1 MGFHLKPHY
10 FSFHPLDISARHQL
24 LTINISNRLILITFL
39 AVALF
44 PIYGVLTVEPLL
56 QTQQQELIN
65 DAENQLGT
73 CETKAFDEVPP
84 EPFYE
89 ASDVTIE
96 AARKL
101 GQYISD
107 ASKDSK
113 STSKYPPSK
122 VELFHKQANLLAI
135 EALKEDENLLAFAL
149 AAPLASIAVVQFR
162 DKVDNK
168 STTNHTF
175 LQTYW
180 RELGF
185 AWNQT
190 DGAQFW
196 GAPFRDCGPLR
207 GRWLWPFSV
216 TVVVQNIKTVASA
229 FIPADQ
235 DVCNDALEPIFGKKH
250 SCDRETTFCL
260 ATESDTSS
268 DSSSSPLS
276 SSQLFIPR
284 PKYACLCRDGFYI
297 PNETF
302 QGFTSDKIES
312 DGSNFTCIPCPTGCS
327 CDKNGMC
334 IYGTDEEDDFLTE
347 SVLRASIGAI
357 LGCCFLCCF
366 LIGLTVFRRRKC
378 KIIATGMWT
387 ILETILLGI
396 LFLYSAVAL
405 HFLPATST
413 RCMLEPWLRE
423 FGFIICYGAIVL
435 KLYRHLV
442 EFRTR
447 KAHRYVVRDLD
458 LLRYLCAMIVAVL
471 CYLAAFTA
479 LCFDYLDYSQLIWN
493 VEMEN
498 VTTLNMCKPL
508 KWDYVTQAGEM
519 LILIFGIQ
527 LAYASRNSPIKGE
540 RQYLVA
546 SILVEFIVSTIYYVI
561 RDWYLSEFNPTTLFL
576 ALFIRSQL
584 TNTITMV
591 LIFLPKLY
599 FQHRQLLPSNQMDVS
614 FRFPVYG
621 FKGATESSH
630 HHGLSGY
637 AGICIGDPEIG
648 DLTISEMSP
657 EEIRAEL
664 KRLYT
669 QLEYLKNKTLCQGNP
684 HISKRRGGRKVAH
697 RRFSLQALSAKHRR
711 PPPSQEVEITEAEP
725 SRTPEDSV
733 CSAEGPTDTGTG
745 GEMSGI
751 STSK

>member
-1 MGFHLKPHY
+1 MMGFLH
-10 FSFHPLDISARHQL
+10 FSFHSSDIKIQQHL
-24 LTINISNRLILITFL
+24 LSIGILNRFISIIIFIVVLLPVTI
-39 AVALF
+39 
-44 PIYGVLTVEPLL
+44 LTVEPIL
-56 QTQQQELIN
+56 QHKPSEQHDI
-65 DAENQLGT
+65 DKFSS
-73 CETKAFDEVPP
+73 CETKALDDVPP
-84 EPFYE
+84 DPFYD
-89 ASDVTIE
+89 ASDISVA

-101 GQYISD
+101 GQFIAES
-107 ASKDSK
+107 SK
-113 STSKYPPSK
+113 STLKHQSKI
-122 VELFHKQANLLAI
+122 ELFHKEANTLARD
-135 EALKEDENLLAFAL
+135 ALIEDENFLAFAL
-149 AAPLASIAVVQFR
+149 AAPLASVAVVQFR
-162 DKVDNK
+162 DKVDITDKN
-168 STTNHTF
+168 STNHTF
-175 LQTYW
+175 LHTYW
-180 RELGF
+180 RELGY

-216 TVVVQNIKTVASA
+216 TVIVQNIKTVASA
-229 FIPADQ
+229 FIAADQ
-235 DVCNDALEPIFGKKH
+235 DICNDALEPIFGKKH

-260 ATESDTSS
+260 VTGSETSPSLSDLQST
-268 DSSSSPLS
+268 
-276 SSQLFIPR
+276 QLFVPQ
-284 PKYACLCRDGFYI
+284 PKYTCLCRAGFYV
-297 PNETF
+297 PNETL
-302 QGFTSDKIES
+302 QGIASEKIDIDIANFSCLPCPDGCLTCEK
-312 DGSNFTCIPCPTGCS
+312 DGS
-327 CDKNGMC
+327 C
-334 IYGTDEEDDFLTE
+334 IYNQEEDQDFLTE

-357 LGCCFLCCF
+357 LGCCIFSCF
-366 LIGLTVFRRRKC
+366 LLGLSIFKRRKS

-396 LFLYSAVAL
+396 LLLYSAVAI
-405 HFLPATST
+405 HFLPATSI

-471 CYLAAFTA
+471 CYLAAYTA
-479 LCFDYLDYSQLIWN
+479 LCFDYLNYSELIWN
-493 VEMEN
+493 IEMEN

-519 LILIFGIQ
+519 LILTFGIQ

-546 SILVEFIVSTIYYVI
+546 SILVEFVISFSYYII

-584 TNTITMV
+584 TNTITLV

-599 FQHRQLLPSNQMDVS
+599 FQHRQ
-614 FRFPVYG
+614 
-621 FKGATESSH
+621 GANESSN

-657 EEIRAEL
+657 EEIRSEL

-711 PPPSQEVEITEAEP
+711 PPPSQEIEITEAEP

-733 CSAEGPTDTGTG
+733 CSAEGPTDAGTG
-745 GEMSGI
+745 EI
-751 STSK
+751 STFSISK